1 MQGKKFP
8 IPFYYNSGN
17 NFGNSGHCIL
27 LFYKNKSIHKHIHAM
42 IFASFNFNLCCVL
55 NAYPAIYYVQ
65 IELSNNGEA
74 WGCELAHFFC
84 LKFMIYVK
92 GNIDIKAF

>member
-27 LFYKNKSIHKHIHAM
+27 LFYKNKSILKHIHAM